1 MRRAKQATGRSLWDL
16 AKAWLVIG
24 SQSVGGGP
32 SSLYLMR
39 RELVERRGWLSHREF
54 LEDWALSKVSL
65 GINQI
70 ALAAFEGIRIAGAR
84 GVVVALVAFLL
95 PSGLI
100 TAAMTAGYEV
110 VRSEPWVKAALGG
123 VGPVVAGM
131 TFGTALA
138 FARGAMRR
146 GRAAWFDRA
155 YWVAVTAIGLLAVAP
170 QVAVLGAGIALGVL
184 FMRGETSRAQA
195 DEGA

>member
-1 MRRAKQATGRSLWDL
+1 MRRAKQANGRTLAEL

-39 RELVERRGWLSHREF
+39 RELVERRRWLTHREF
-54 LEDWALSKVSL
+54 LEDWALSKVSP

-70 ALAAFEGIRIAGAR
+70 ALTAFEGIRVAGAS
-84 GVVVALVAFLL
+84 GLVVALAAFLL

-110 VRSEPWVKAALGG
+110 VRGEPWVKAALGG

-131 TFGTALA
+131 TLGMALA
-138 FARGAMRR
+138 FAQGAVRR
-146 GRAAWFDRA
+146 GRAAWFDRS
-155 YWVAVTAIGLLAVAP
+155 YWVAVTALGLLAVAP
-170 QVAVLGAGIALGVL
+170 QVAVLGAGMVAGLL

-195 DEGA
+195 DPGA